1 MSIVLAISLAVLAGF
16 GIRRIM
22 SRCSGPVARAIAFSA
37 SVAAVAIDLSPK
49 LELQPVWLHPPSI
62 YSAIAADPNA
72 VIAEFPFET
81 KYPWVTSNVQYMYF
95 SLWHWRPLLNGYSGF
110 TSREYDD
117 FVMQLAD
124 FPGPTSLKALRRRG
138 ATHVSVNCAFMSTP
152 CQPLLDR
159 IELSGIFVR
168 SPPRCGSGVRCDYTD
183 YSRGT
188 EFRKRTQTAERGR
201 SASWGV
207 QRGMRRY
214 PLQSTVGR

>member
-1 MSIVLAISLAVLAGF
+1 
-16 GIRRIM
+16 M

-81 KYPWVTSNVQYMYF
+81 KYPWVTSNVQVVF

-159 IELSGIFVR
+159 IELSGIFRPISSAMWQR
-168 SPPRCGSGVRCDYTD
+168 SPVDYTN

-188 EFRKRTQTAERGR
+188 EFRQRTQTAERGR